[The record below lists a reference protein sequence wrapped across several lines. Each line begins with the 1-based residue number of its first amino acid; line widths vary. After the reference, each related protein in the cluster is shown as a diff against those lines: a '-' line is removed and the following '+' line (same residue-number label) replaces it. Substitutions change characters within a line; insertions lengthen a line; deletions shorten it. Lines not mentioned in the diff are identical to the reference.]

1 MKAPPLD
8 YVRPDTLDA
17 AIAAIASAGEG
28 AKLLGGGQ
36 SLGPMLNLRV
46 VRPDLLVD
54 VSRLEELSRIEET
67 SDGLRIG
74 AAVTHSAIEDGAAP
88 DVTNG
93 LMDFVAAQIAYR
105 AVRNR
110 GTVGGSLAHAD
121 PAGDWAPV
129 MMALGASVMIEGAG
143 GRREIAVGDLIVDVM
158 TTALAPGEVLVE
170 VVVPRL
176 SPDAR
181 WGHYKLTRKPG
192 KFADAIAVAVSDPA
206 RGHYRVAIARPSASP
221 MPMERAGAA
230 LAGATGW
237 SEALD
242 REIREAVAAD
252 LAAEPSP
259 DPDPVQR
266 RYHMVTVARAAR
278 RALAS

>member
-8 YVRPDTLDA
+8 YVRPGTLRA
-17 AIAAIASAGEG
+17 AIAAMAEAGEG
-28 AKLLGGGQ
+28 ARLLAGGQ

-67 SDGLRIG
+67 AGGLRVG
-74 AAVTHSAIEDGAAP
+74 AGVTHSAIEDGSVP

-93 LMDFVAAQIAYR
+93 LMRFVAAQIAYR

-110 GTVGGSLAHAD
+110 GTIGGSLAHAD
-121 PAGDWAPV
+121 PAGDWAPA
-129 MMALGASVMIEGAG
+129 MMALGASVAIEGAG
-143 GRREIAVGDLIVDVM
+143 GRREIAVGDLIADVM
-158 TTALAPGEVLVE
+158 TTALDPGEVLVE
-170 VVVPRL
+170 VIVPRL
-176 SPDAR
+176 SSDAR

-192 KFADAIAVAVSDPA
+192 KFADAIAVAVSDRP
-206 RGHYRVAIARPSASP
+206 RGRHGVAIARPSAP
-221 MPMERAGAA
+221 PRPMERAAA
-230 LAGATGW
+230 AMEAADGW

-242 REIREAVAAD
+242 RDIRAAVAAD
-252 LAAEPSP
+252 LAAEPNP

-266 RYHMVTVARAAR
+266 RYHIVTVARAAR
-278 RALAS
+278 RALTQ

>member
-8 YVRPDTLDA
+8 YVRPGTLVA
-17 AIAAIASAGEG
+17 AIAAMTQAGDG

-54 VSRLEELSRIEET
+54 ISRLEELSRVAET
-67 SDGLRIG
+67 PDGLRVG
-74 AAVTHSAIEDGAAP
+74 AAVTHSTIEDGAAP

-93 LMDFVAAQIAYR
+93 LMGFVAGQIAYR

-129 MMALGASVMIEGAG
+129 MMALGASVAIESAG
-143 GRREIAVGDLIVDVM
+143 GRREIAVEDLVIDVM

-170 VVVPRL
+170 VIVPRL
-176 SPDAR
+176 SPEAR
-181 WGHYKLTRKPG
+181 WGHYKVTRKPG
-192 KFADAIAVAVSDPA
+192 KFADAIAVAVSDAA
-206 RGHYRVAIARPSASP
+206 RGHHRVTIARPSGPP
-221 MPMERAGAA
+221 MLMERAGAA
-230 LAGATGW
+230 FAAAAGW
-237 SEALD
+237 SETLD
-242 REIREAVAAD
+242 RDIRGAVAAD
-252 LAAEPSP
+252 LEAESSP

-266 RYHMVTVARAAR
+266 RYHMVTVARAVR
-278 RALAS
+278 QVLAS

>member
-1 MKAPPLD
+1 MKPPPLD
-8 YVRPDTLDA
+8 YVRPETLGA
-17 AIAAIASAGEG
+17 AIAAMTRAGGG

-67 SDGLRIG
+67 PEGLRIG
-74 AAVTHSAIEDGAAP
+74 AALTHSAIEDGAVP
-88 DVTNG
+88 DATNG

-110 GTVGGSLAHAD
+110 GTIGGSLAHAD
-121 PAGDWAPV
+121 PAGDWAPA
-129 MMALGASVMIEGAG
+129 MMALGASVAIEGVG
-143 GRREIAVGDLIVDVM
+143 GRREAAVSDLITDVM
-158 TTALAPGEVLVE
+158 TTALAPEEVLVE
-170 VVVPRL
+170 VIVPRL
-176 SPDAR
+176 TSDAR

-192 KFADAIAVAVSDPA
+192 KFADAIAVAVSDRT
-206 RGHYRVAIARPSASP
+206 RGRHRVAIARPSAP
-221 MPMERAGAA
+221 PRLMERAGAA
-230 LAGATGW
+230 IEAATGW

-242 REIREAVAAD
+242 RDIRAAVAAD

-278 RALAS
+278 LALAL

>member
-17 AIAAIASAGEG
+17 ALAAMTGAGEG
-28 AKLLGGGQ
+28 ARVLGGGQ

-67 SDGLRIG
+67 PDGLRIG

-93 LMDFVAAQIAYR
+93 LMDFVAGQIAYR

-129 MMALGASVMIEGAG
+129 MVALGASVAVEGEG
-143 GRREIAVGDLIVDVM
+143 GRREIAVGELIVDVM
-158 TTALAPGEVLVE
+158 TTALASGEVLVE
-170 VVVPRL
+170 VVVPRM

-206 RGHYRVAIARPSASP
+206 RGHHRVAIARPSAP
-221 MPMERAGAA
+221 PALMQRAGAA
-230 LAGATGW
+230 LAAAAGW
-237 SEALD
+237 SEDFD
-242 REIREAVAAD
+242 RDIRAAVAAD
-252 LAAEPSP
+252 LADEPSP

-266 RYHMVTVARAAR
+266 RFHMVTVARAAR